1 VFGPTQQEPL
11 AQSFALPCRRKSEEI
26 PTTRT
31 PPPRSKVAVRI
42 IGGESEDLVSKI
54 AYAKTYQ
61 VAYPLDEPLSD
72 SIHYMPVRA
81 ALLVELGTDDG
92 MVGIGESAIYGGP
105 ASVVE
110 TMIHEELVPRI
121 LGEDPTR
128 PEWLWQ
134 VMMGRSH
141 QHGDGGVL
149 PAAVSGLDIALWD
162 LVGRTS
168 GLPLH
173 RLLGGYRDH
182 VRAYASAGFYAEG
195 KDAQGLADEARRYVE
210 AGFRHVKIKVG
221 RTTDTPVNPLVH
233 MDAPDFAAV
242 TFGEDLRRV
251 LAYRLAHLMVDANNA
266 WTKPTALKAGREF
279 ERLGVHWFEEPV
291 ATDDRAGSAA
301 LAQAIDVPIAGY
313 ETMTGLAGFRDLIA
327 DRAVDIVQPDVI
339 WSGGITACR
348 RIAALAM
355 AAGLPCVPHV
365 FSTAVSLAANLHF
378 IASIPNSYLLEFDQN
393 PNALRTELLEEPITP
408 DEQGIV
414 AVPEGPGLG
423 VSLDQETLRR
433 YAAAEPR
440 TSEYGEH

>member
-1 VFGPTQQEPL
+1 MSGISYV
-11 AQSFALPCRRKSEEI
+11 
-26 PTTRT
+26 
-31 PPPRSKVAVRI
+31 
-42 IGGESEDLVSKI
+42 
-54 AYAKTYQ
+54 KTYQ
-61 VAYPLDEPLSD
+61 VAYPLDAPLSD

-92 MVGIGESAIYGGP
+92 EVGIGESAIYGGP

-110 TMIHEELVPRI
+110 TMIHDELAPRI

-134 VMMGRSH
+134 VMTARSH

-149 PAAVSGLDIALWD
+149 PAAISGLDIAMWD
-162 LVGRTS
+162 LLARRA
-168 GLPLH
+168 GLPLY
-173 RLLGGYRDH
+173 RLLGGYRNE

-195 KDAQGLADEARRYVE
+195 KDAGGLADEVRGYVE

-233 MDAPDFAAV
+233 MDAPDFATV
-242 TFGEDLRRV
+242 TFAEDLRRV
-251 LAYRLAHLMVDANNA
+251 GAVRKAIGEDVHLMVDANNA
-266 WTKPTALKAGREF
+266 WTKPTALEAGREF

-291 ATDDRAGSAA
+291 PTDDRVGSAA
-301 LAQAIDVPIAGY
+301 LAAALAVPIAGY
-313 ETMTGLAGFRDLIA
+313 ETRTGLAGFRDLIA
-327 DRAVDIVQPDVI
+327 DGAVGIVQPDVI

-348 RIAALAM
+348 RIAALAV

-393 PNALRTELLEEPITP
+393 PNALRTELLDRPIEP
-408 DEQGIV
+408 DASGIV
-414 AVPEGPGLG
+414 TVPDGPGLG
-423 VSLDQETLRR
+423 VRLDPETLRR
-433 YAAAEPR
+433 YASADPR
-440 TSEYGEH
+440 TSEASDGTG

>member
-1 VFGPTQQEPL
+1 M
-11 AQSFALPCRRKSEEI
+11 
-26 PTTRT
+26 TRI
-31 PPPRSKVAVRI
+31 SYV
-42 IGGESEDLVSKI
+42 
-54 AYAKTYQ
+54 KTYQ
-61 VAYPLDEPLSD
+61 VAYPLDVPLSD

-92 MVGIGESAIYGGP
+92 EVGIGESAIYGGP

-110 TMIHEELVPRI
+110 TMIHDELAPRI

-134 VMMGRSH
+134 VMTGRSH

-149 PAAVSGLDIALWD
+149 PAAISGLDIAMWD
-162 LVGRTS
+162 LLAREA
-168 GLPLH
+168 GLPLY
-173 RLLGGYRDH
+173 RVLGGYRDQ

-195 KDAQGLADEARRYVE
+195 KDAGGLADEVRGYVE
-210 AGFRHVKIKVG
+210 AGFQHVKIKVG

-233 MDAPDFAAV
+233 MEAPDFATV
-242 TFGEDLRRV
+242 TFAEDLRRV
-251 LAYRLAHLMVDANNA
+251 AAVRKAVGDDTHIMVDANNA
-266 WTKPTALKAGREF
+266 WTKPTALEAGREF

-291 ATDDRAGSAA
+291 PTDDRQGSAA
-301 LAQAIDVPIAGY
+301 LAAAIDVPIAGY
-313 ETMTGLAGFRDLIA
+313 ETRTGLAGFRDLIN
-327 DRAVDIVQPDVI
+327 DRAVDIVQPDAI

-348 RIAALAM
+348 RIAALAA

-393 PNALRTELLEEPITP
+393 PNALRTELLSRPIGP
-408 DEQGIV
+408 DERGV
-414 AVPEGPGLG
+414 VTVPDGPGLG
-423 VSLDQETLRR
+423 VSLDPETLRR

-440 TSEYGEH
+440 ISEENR

>member
-1 VFGPTQQEPL
+1 VAFQV
-11 AQSFALPCRRKSEEI
+11 
-26 PTTRT
+26 TRI
-31 PPPRSKVAVRI
+31 SYV
-42 IGGESEDLVSKI
+42 
-54 AYAKTYQ
+54 KTYQ
-61 VAYPLDEPLSD
+61 VAYPLDRPLSD

-92 MVGIGESAIYGGP
+92 VVGIGESAIYGGP

-110 TMIHEELVPRI
+110 TMIHDELAPRI

-134 VMMGRSH
+134 VMTGRSH

-149 PAAVSGLDIALWD
+149 PAAVSGIDIAIWD
-162 LVGRTS
+162 IVS
-168 GLPLH
+168 QKAGLPLY
-173 RLLGGYRDH
+173 RLLGGYRDE

-195 KDAQGLADEARRYVE
+195 KDAGGLADEARGYVE
-210 AGFRHVKIKVG
+210 AGFRHIKIKVG

-242 TFGEDLRRV
+242 TFAEDLRRV
-251 LAYRLAHLMVDANNA
+251 GAVREAIGEDVRLMVDANNA
-266 WTKPTALKAGREF
+266 WTKPTALEAGREF

-291 ATDDRAGSAA
+291 PTDDREGSAA
-301 LAQAIDVPIAGY
+301 LAAAIAVPIAGY
-313 ETMTGLAGFRDLIA
+313 ETRTGLAGFRDLIV

-339 WSGGITACR
+339 WSGGITVCR
-348 RIAALAM
+348 RIAALA
-355 AAGLPCVPHV
+355 AAASLPCVPHV

-393 PNALRTELLEEPITP
+393 PNALRTELLDQPITP
-408 DEQGIV
+408 DEHGIV
-414 AVPEGPGLG
+414 AVPDGPGLG
-423 VSLDQETLRR
+423 VRLDAETLRR

-440 TSEYGEH
+440 TTETSG

>member
-1 VFGPTQQEPL
+1 
-11 AQSFALPCRRKSEEI
+11 
-26 PTTRT
+26 
-31 PPPRSKVAVRI
+31 
-42 IGGESEDLVSKI
+42 VSKI
-54 AYAKTYQ
+54 AYVKTYQ
-61 VAYPLDEPLSD
+61 VAYPLEKPLSD

-81 ALLVELGTDDG
+81 ALLVELGTEDG
-92 MVGIGESAIYGGP
+92 EVGIGESAIYGGP

-110 TMIHEELVPRI
+110 TMIHDELAPRI

-134 VMMGRSH
+134 VMTGRSH

-149 PAAVSGLDIALWD
+149 PAAISGLDTAIWD
-162 LVGRTS
+162 LMAREA
-168 GLPLH
+168 GLPLY
-173 RLLGGYRDH
+173 RLLGGYRDE

-195 KDAQGLADEARRYVE
+195 KDASGLADEARRYVE

-233 MDAPDFAAV
+233 MDAPDFATV
-242 TFGEDLRRV
+242 TFAEDLQRV
-251 LAYRLAHLMVDANNA
+251 GAVRKAIGEGVHIMVDANNA
-266 WTKPTALKAGREF
+266 WTKPTALEAGREF

-291 ATDDRAGSAA
+291 ATDDREGSAA
-301 LAQAIDVPIAGY
+301 LAAVLSVPVAGY
-313 ETMTGLAGFRDLIA
+313 ETRTGLAGFRDLIA

-339 WSGGITACR
+339 WTGGITACR

-393 PNALRTELLEEPITP
+393 PNALRTELLDHPIQP
-408 DEQGIV
+408 DEHGIV

-423 VSLDQETLRR
+423 VRLDEETLRR
-433 YAAAEPR
+433 YAVSGPR
-440 TSEYGEH
+440 TSEAAG